1 MKIIGIDL
9 AISKGKTVLCT
20 LNEEPRVYSIDE
32 DSDIITFI
40 RDFDPSIIAIDAP
53 LSFPEKAL
61 RDEERGL
68 HALGIPVFPPNMPG
82 MQKLTARAVEL
93 KHRLTSY
100 KVFEVYPYATRKLL
114 GLDLE
119 KNDIND
125 SYVCALTGWLYTRRL
140 TRVIGE
146 SLIIPSE

>member
-1 MKIIGIDL
+1 
-9 AISKGKTVLCT
+9 
-20 LNEEPRVYSIDE
+20 
-32 DSDIITFI
+32 
-40 RDFDPSIIAIDAP
+40 
-53 LSFPEKAL
+53 
-61 RDEERGL
+61 
-68 HALGIPVFPPNMPG
+68 MPG

-114 GLDLE
+114 GLNLE